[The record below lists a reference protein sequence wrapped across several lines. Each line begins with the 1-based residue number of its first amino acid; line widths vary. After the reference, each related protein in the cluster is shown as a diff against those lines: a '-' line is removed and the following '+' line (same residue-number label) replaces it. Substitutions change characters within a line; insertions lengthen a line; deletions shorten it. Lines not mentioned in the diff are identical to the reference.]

1 MADVTVVDHPLV
13 QHKLSIMRRKDTPT
27 AKFRQLLNEIS
38 LLLGYEVTHDLAIE
52 MRTITTPLMEMPAP
66 FLSGKKL
73 ALISILRAG
82 NGLLEGMLDLVP
94 SARVGH
100 IGLYRDPDT
109 LVAVEYYFKVP
120 DDLEDRPVIMLD
132 PMLATANSAIAAVA
146 RIKEA
151 GARHIKMVCL
161 LASPEGVEAFPAGAP
176 GRTDL
181 HCRHRLVSERS
192 RLHRAGTRRC
202 GGSPVRDEVNQGFG
216 RCPRPLP
223 AEVSGTIAAASCAG
237 AVGAGNR
244 LCLGAEL
251 LPH

>member
-1 MADVTVVDHPLV
+1 MSDVTVIDHPLV
-13 QHKLSIMRRKDTPT
+13 QHKLSIMRRRDTPT

-38 LLLGYEVTHDLAIE
+38 LLLGYEVTRDLAIE
-52 MRTITTPLMEMPAP
+52 TRTISTPLTEMPAP

-100 IGLYRDPDT
+100 IGLYRDPET

-151 GARHIKMVCL
+151 GARDIKMVCL
-161 LASPEGVEAFPAGAP
+161 LASPGGGRGVPAGAP
-176 GRTDL
+176 GRSRL
-181 HCRHRLVSERS
+181 HRRHRLAPERS
-192 RLHRAGTRRC
+192 RLHRARARRC
-202 GGSPVRDEVNQGFG
+202 GGPSLRNELGTQILPI
-216 RCPRPLP
+216 RPLP
-223 AEVSGTIAAASCAG
+223 PPSPGLTA
-237 AVGAGNR
+237 NR
-244 LCLGAEL
+244 
-251 LPH
+251 